1 MCRLSRN
8 SGRLNLLY
16 RDYFTS
22 WIKKKILCSAQM
34 ERRFRTFIPV
44 TSIISGNTFI
54 TIHKHT
60 QRLSSCVNVS
70 RQGNRQHSN
79 ILTLNYTAQVLNW
92 CTFNIWICEC
102 CIFPD
107 HFTNKYR
114 NATSYRRLH
123 CIVCNITDLA
133 EDSGIDSVNV
143 SSVHVICSENKVSNT
158 VDWLFTAPVSLRNH
172 VSAYRIHST

>member
-8 SGRLNLLY
+8 SWRLNLLY
-16 RDYFTS
+16 RDNFTFC
-22 WIKKKILCSAQM
+22 IKNFLRNMQM
-34 ERRFRTFIPV
+34 ESRFRNLIPV
-44 TSIISGNTFI
+44 TSIISGNSFI
-54 TIHKHT
+54 TIHT
-60 QRLSSCVNVS
+60 QRLSSWLNVS

-79 ILTLNYTAQVLNW
+79 ILTLNYTALVLNW
-92 CTFNIWICEC
+92 CSFNIWMREC

-133 EDSGIDSVNV
+133 EDSGIDNVNLLA
-143 SSVHVICSENKVSNT
+143 VHVICTENKVSNT
-158 VDWLFTAPVSLRNH
+158 VDWLFTAPVSLWNH